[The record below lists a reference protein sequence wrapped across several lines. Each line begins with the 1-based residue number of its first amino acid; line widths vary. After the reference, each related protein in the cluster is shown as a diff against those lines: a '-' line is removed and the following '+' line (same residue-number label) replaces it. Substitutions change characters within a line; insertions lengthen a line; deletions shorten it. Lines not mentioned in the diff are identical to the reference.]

1 MPPLKNNPKLKRFNK
16 IRDVVGVSEAN
27 KVMRDEFIEE
37 AKIETQKEI
46 KWVMD
51 TLTSPI
57 TMIQTAILVGGLFF
71 IIRDG
76 LFTDNKNLIS

>member
-16 IRDVVGVSEAN
+16 IRDAVGVSEAN
-27 KVMRDEFIEE
+27 KVLRDEFIEE

-57 TMIQTAILVGGLFF
+57 TMIQTAILIGGLFF
-71 IIRDG
+71 VIRDG
-76 LFTDNKNLIS
+76 LFLDNKNLIS

>member
-1 MPPLKNNPKLKRFNK
+1 MPPIKNNPKLKRFNK
-16 IRDVVGVSEAN
+16 IRDIKGVSEAN
-27 KVMRDEFIEE
+27 RIMRDEFIEE

-57 TMIQTAILVGGLFF
+57 TMIQTAILIGGLFF
-71 IIRDG
+71 VVRDG
-76 LFTDNKNLIS
+76 LFLDKKNLIS